1 MVKLLKKQLFLKLN
15 KKSKKVKIRIMNQE
29 LKVKIGD
36 KIEFT
41 SYNNEFMLDGT
52 IVEYN
57 KKTKRYKVDIGLG
70 SVQIELERIK
80 RIIK

>member
-1 MVKLLKKQLFLKLN
+1 
-15 KKSKKVKIRIMNQE
+15 MNQT

-41 SYNNEFMLDGT
+41 SSNDEFMIIGT
-52 IVEYN
+52 IVDYN

-70 SVQIELERIK
+70 SIHIELERIK
-80 RIIK
+80 SIVK